1 MGIVWRWEVPS
12 TVRKPLEGSA
22 NRKARV
28 GSVRFRGGPRSLW
41 RRCDLG
47 RLAKIAKFTKIHGD
61 FFSVQ
66 RCELLDGPMA
76 VGAVW
81 VRCRSSR
88 TPHHSHPCSLR
99 TGVGCATRTAARGT
113 PETPAEVQIGRH
125 RNHNRP
131 EPSMVRETPSCRLR
145 SELKARA
152 NDPFKDGVR
161 THEALYTVAS
171 PLVAA
176 HARAGNLRTDDAN
189 FTSCVGGD
197 RDEAGKRKGADTITV
212 CDARCNTKT
221 AWPLPWG
228 EKGAEVV
235 AHALVTNVLRE
246 RWPGRQGCGSR

>member
-1 MGIVWRWEVPS
+1 
-12 TVRKPLEGSA
+12 
-22 NRKARV
+22 
-28 GSVRFRGGPRSLW
+28 
-41 RRCDLG
+41 
-47 RLAKIAKFTKIHGD
+47 
-61 FFSVQ
+61 
-66 RCELLDGPMA
+66 
-76 VGAVW
+76 
-81 VRCRSSR
+81 
-88 TPHHSHPCSLR
+88 
-99 TGVGCATRTAARGT
+99 
-113 PETPAEVQIGRH
+113 
-125 RNHNRP
+125 
-131 EPSMVRETPSCRLR
+131 MVRETPSCRLR